1 MQGDLNMRYRVHN
14 DISWSERLGCYFD
27 HYFRTKKEAIA
38 YAETIGHNPVIERKI
53 TCDVW
58 VRCN

>member
-1 MQGDLNMRYRVHN
+1 MRYRVHN

-38 YAETIGHNPVIERKI
+38 YAEKIGHNPVIERKI
-53 TCDVW
+53 TCDSW
-58 VRCN
+58 TPCKW